1 MMHNHKK
8 GENKMSKG
16 DNGQRARGNGNGK
29 GAPAGG
35 YTPQQRDEYREKQKG
50 IRVEEAAKPNAQV
63 IIKESPETGLTCF
76 LLKQSDYLLM
86 ELRKQAL
93 GRAGRVAVTHAQS
106 LIQRAEKIQDD
117 MNDLNRDMARAL
129 GKRYTQPKAFEDFL
143 NADSVP
149 AAAAAAGPGLAKQ
162 KAPKVKKEMPAAV
175 MQTDAAKSTEVPVAL
190 LDVHPPLQGKAA
202 VMAAA

>member
-8 GENKMSKG
+8 GEQQMSKDG
-16 DNGQRARGNGNGK
+16 NNGQKARGNGNGK

-93 GRAGRVAVTHAQS
+93 GRAGRVAVTHAQT

-143 NADSVP
+143 KADSVP
-149 AAAAAAGPGLAKQ
+149 AAVTGPAKHKAA
-162 KAPKVKKEMPAAV
+162 KVKKEMPAAG
-175 MQTDAAKSTEVPVAL
+175 MQTDTGKTTEVPVAL
-190 LDVHPPLQGKAA
+190 LDVHPPLQGKATSL
-202 VMAAA
+202 AAAAP